1 MSKRKRVF
9 KKIYIALFVAMISLP
24 WFIWAGVRIFAPEY
38 YAEQSD
44 VSKEKRNKNEFD
56 FKALFKS
63 GENLSLYV
71 DDRVPFRGGM
81 IEAYQSAEGK
91 TEKVYQDFM
100 RGLMKFFSVKPSEQ
114 KTVDVGNI
122 DSMFDDV
129 SADVTANDVS
139 SEPEAVSSD
148 DGADHEH
155 VLTEIE
161 RVDPDCNNGGY
172 VLYKC
177 DNCDYTYREELEPA
191 HNYVLIKESV
201 ASYEEYGYKL
211 FQCDKCGKLMMSD
224 FESKYVDTTY
234 MAPQNV
240 GGTMIGR
247 FNWLFYAGQ
256 NFMDFYTGAN
266 ILPESEM
273 AKYAEKVNRLKELCD
288 ARGIVPMIMFMPN
301 KEQVYSEYLPTM
313 EVLDEYKRTKRLT
326 DYINQYTQVACFYP
340 VEELKAADVYW
351 QVYYKYDSH
360 WNHMGAY
367 VGLSAYYKNIGV
379 ETYNPWLL
387 GPYSVPVTR
396 EDLITLGGLSRDNY
410 PPETE
415 IMPNYRPNIRVEG
428 LSPLA
433 DICHTYAQDAPYDS
447 KIVVLSD
454 SYREMMTP
462 FIAKD
467 FREMVAAHRDFTDQC
482 ADDIKTCQFLFLTA
496 VERDD
501 VQVFKCIDKVIS
513 ILEQP

>member
-44 VSKEKRNKNEFD
+44 VSKEKRNKNEFN
-56 FKALFKS
+56 FKELFKS
-63 GENLSLYV
+63 GENLSLYI

-91 TEKVYQDFM
+91 TEKVYQNFM
-100 RGLMKFFSVKPSEQ
+100 RGLMTFFSGKPSEQ
-114 KTVDVGNI
+114 KTVEVGNI
-122 DSMFDDV
+122 DSMFGDTSGDETGNDV
-129 SADVTANDVS
+129 SAEPGDVS
-139 SEPEAVSSD
+139 PA
-148 DGADHEH
+148 DGAETEHEL
-155 VLTEIE
+155 VEVE
-161 RVDPDCNNGGY
+161 RVEPDCNNAGY

-177 DNCDYTYREELEPA
+177 DNCDYTYKEVLEPE
-191 HNYVLIKESV
+191 HSYVLIKESQ
-201 ASYEEYGYKL
+201 ASYETYGYNL
-211 FQCDKCGKLMMSD
+211 YQCRKCAKLMTSD
-224 FESKYVDTTY
+224 LIAKYVDTTY

-240 GGTMIGR
+240 GGTLIGR
-247 FNWLFYAGQ
+247 FNWLFYAGT

-266 ILPESEM
+266 ILPESDM
-273 AKYAEKVNRLKELCD
+273 AKYAGKVNRLKELCD

-313 EVLDEYKRTKRLT
+313 EVVDNYKRTQRLT
-326 DYINQYTQVACFYP
+326 DYINANTQVKCFYP

-367 VGLSAYYKNIGV
+367 VGLSTYYKNIGV
-379 ETYNPWLL
+379 ETFNPWLL

-396 EDLITLGGLSRDNY
+396 EDLITLGGLSHNNY

-415 IMPNYRPNIRVEG
+415 FMPNYRPNVYVDG

-433 DICHTYAQDAPYDS
+433 DVCRTYAQDAPYDC

-462 FIAKD
+462 FIAHD
-467 FREMVAAHRDFTDQC
+467 FRQMVAAHRDFTDQC

-501 VQVFKCIDKVIS
+501 VLVFNCIDKVIS